1 MPRSFFAMLVLG
13 VIVAAGVTVGV
24 AVLAGFEASGG
35 GGWVGGAALLVL
47 LLLILRLV
55 AGRRGRDGRS

>member
-24 AVLAGFEASGG
+24 AVLAGFEATAG

-47 LLLILRLV
+47 VLLILRLV